1 MQGVDCFYNACHRLQ
16 SLDSERIGRMDAP
29 PHIMTTRRLTR
40 FGHRALR
47 TIVAAVLVAA
57 PLVVG
62 SPQEATATNDPTP
75 NRATV
80 DIHVQ
85 GGSVV
90 SPGQTVTIRVSIRAA
105 ESQPLPNQA
114 IRLSITEEP
123 LGTESQLRRFLTQQ
137 AEVPLRVIDIRLSP
151 EVLEQETSDVRID
164 LVVPALALP
173 SDPESDEPPLFGSG
187 IYGLQADFLASIDD
201 PDGEAVITQRQ
212 ALVVLGSDRD
222 ITPATIAPIV
232 PLIIPPTGGKTL
244 TAEELENYAAP
255 GGALDRSLGAV
266 RAYPVTVAID
276 SRVTLSIEALGEQT
290 PPNALAWLQGVDAIS
305 QRVISLPW
313 ADADP
318 LATIAIDTLLYGRL
332 GQYPWIH
339 DTVTAEKLEEVS
351 LRSADAILV
360 PSSVIDSDRTI
371 VQLQSAKMI
380 RVDELTSSFIRQ
392 SALAPSADEFEA
404 GLQRA
409 QAIIAARALGESG
422 EVLIIHTGR
431 LPVTASVVRLEE
443 LLQRLS
449 TKELAQIVPV
459 PFDTPASE
467 ILVSINDAAM
477 PREWV
482 QFTDQVRAL
491 WEQDVRYVSISD
503 NPEDAILGRWNRYQ
517 SLFSSA
523 WVNNPSGLAAE
534 WERAQADS
542 AQFRS
547 SVRIEQGSS
556 ITVLSDRTDVPITL
570 RNDLRST
577 VRVQLVVSPQRA
589 IIRVDEPVINV
600 TIPAESSLRVSVPI
614 TALASGTVPVSLS
627 LQSVGGDALS
637 EPFDLSVTIRAGWEN
652 VITGVLAALIGIVF
666 AVGIYRAVQKRR
678 APREDG
684 LITPGPDDR
693 P

>member
-1 MQGVDCFYNACHRLQ
+1 
-16 SLDSERIGRMDAP
+16 
-29 PHIMTTRRLTR
+29 MTTRRVLR
-40 FGHRALR
+40 FRHRWLSAA
-47 TIVAAVLVAA
+47 VAAVLLAT
-57 PLVVG
+57 PLVTG
-62 SPQEATATNDPTP
+62 SLHEALANTAPTP
-75 NRATV
+75 SRATIDV
-80 DIHVQ
+80 FVQ

-90 SPGQTVTIRVSIRAA
+90 SPGQIVTVRVSIRAA
-105 ESQPLPNQA
+105 EAQPLPNQA

-123 LGTESQLRRFLTQQ
+123 LGTESQLRRFLAQQ
-137 AEVPLRVIDIRLSP
+137 TEVPLRTIDVRLSP

-164 LVVPALALP
+164 FQVPAIALP
-173 SDPESDEPPLFGSG
+173 ADPDAEEPPTFASS
-187 IYGLQADFLASIDD
+187 IYGLQADFLDSVDN
-201 PDGEAVITQRQ
+201 PDSDALVTQRQ
-212 ALVVLGSDRD
+212 ALVVLGNDQT
-222 ITPATIAPIV
+222 ITPARIAPIV

-244 TAEELENYAAP
+244 TSEELENYAAP

-266 RAYPVTVAID
+266 RNYPVTVAVD
-276 SRVTLSIEALGEQT
+276 SRVTLSIEALGDQT
-290 PPNALAWLQGVDAIS
+290 PPNTQSWQNGIDAIS
-305 QRVISLPW
+305 ERVIALPW

-339 DTVTAEKLEEVS
+339 AGVTPEKLEEVA

-380 RVDELTSSFIRQ
+380 RVDELTSSFLRQ
-392 SALAPSADEFEA
+392 SALAPSQDEFEA

-409 QAIIAARALGESG
+409 QAILAARALGGSG
-422 EVLIIHTGR
+422 DTLVVHTGR
-431 LPVTASVVRLEE
+431 VPVTASVVRLEE
-443 LLQRLS
+443 ILQRLS
-449 TKELAQIVPV
+449 TKQFAQLVPV

-467 ILVSINDAAM
+467 ILVSINDTPM

-517 SLFSSA
+517 ALFSSA
-523 WVNNPSGLAAE
+523 WAGNPAGLASE

-542 AQFRS
+542 QLFRS
-547 SVRIEQGSS
+547 SVRVEQGSD
-556 ITVLSDRTDVPITL
+556 ITVLSDRTDVPVTL

-589 IIRVDEPVINV
+589 IIRVDEPVIDV
-600 TIPAESSLRVSVPI
+600 TIPAESSIRVSVPI

-627 LQSVGGDALS
+627 LQSVGGEPLS
-637 EPFDLSVTIRAGWEN
+637 EPFDLRVTIRAGWEN
-652 VITGVLAALIGIVF
+652 VITGVLALLIGIVF

-678 APREDG
+678 GADDSDSS
-684 LITPGPDDR
+684 TPETDDR
-693 P
+693 S

>member
-1 MQGVDCFYNACHRLQ
+1 
-16 SLDSERIGRMDAP
+16 MDAP

-40 FGHRALR
+40 YGHHALR

-62 SPQEATATNDPTP
+62 SGSDATATSDPTP
-75 NRATV
+75 NRATI

-90 SPGQTVTIRVSIRAA
+90 SPGQTVTVRVSIRAA

-123 LGTESQLRRFLTQQ
+123 LGTESQLRRFLTKQS
-137 AEVPLRVIDIRLSP
+137 EVPLNVVDIRLSP

-164 LVVPALALP
+164 LVVPALALA
-173 SDPESDEPPLFGSG
+173 SDPEDGEALVFASG
-187 IYGLQADFLASIDD
+187 IYGLQADFLGSIDD
-201 PDGEAVITQRQ
+201 PDGEAVVTQRQ
-212 ALVVLGSDRD
+212 ALVVVGSDKD
-222 ITPATIAPIV
+222 ISPAKVAPIV

-255 GGALDRSLGAV
+255 GGALDRSLTAV
-266 RAYPVTVAID
+266 SGYPVTVAID
-276 SRVTLSIEALGEQT
+276 SRVTLSIDALGEQT
-290 PPNALAWLQGVDAIS
+290 PPNALAWLRGVDAIS

-392 SALAPSADEFEA
+392 SALAPSSDEFEA

-409 QAIIAARALGESG
+409 QAVIAARALGENG
-422 EVLIIHTGR
+422 EVLIVHTGR

-443 LLQRLS
+443 ILQRLA

-467 ILVSINDAAM
+467 ILVSINDSPM

-482 QFTDQVRAL
+482 QFTDQVRSL
-491 WEQDVRYVSISD
+491 WEDDVRYVSIAD

-542 AQFRS
+542 EQFRS

-556 ITVLSDRTDVPITL
+556 ITVLSDRTDVPVTL
-570 RNDLRST
+570 RNDLRSP

-589 IIRVDEPVINV
+589 IIRVDDPVINV

-627 LQSVGGDALS
+627 LQSVGGDAIS
-637 EPFDLSVTIRAGWEN
+637 TPFDLTVTIRAGWEN
-652 VITGVLAALIGIVF
+652 VITGVLAGLIGIVF

-678 APREDG
+678 APREDSVN
-684 LITPGPDDR
+684 TPGSDER